1 MAQLFSKNYT
11 IIKINIEYYVLFAV
25 TFILF
30 VMGIIMISSTSMV
43 FGQSFHNDPFWFIRR
58 QIIWAVFSFI
68 ALVVF
73 SKIDYHKYSKI
84 SNFIILITIGIL
96 AVVLTPGV
104 GLEIAG
110 ATRWINL
117 LFFTVQPSEFA
128 KIGIILYLSDIL
140 NKKYRNIYRIK
151 AILLPAFI
159 FLLLITFLIFLQP
172 DFSTV
177 IVIWT
182 IIFIILYIGGVRFTH
197 ILALGFTWLLFTVF
211 YFFMENYRMQR
222 LFSFLDRSSDQGSSN
237 FQITQSLIAL
247 GSGHI
252 TGVGL
257 GNSMQKY
264 SYLPEA
270 NTDFIFAI
278 IGEELGL
285 VGTSA
290 IVVLFLIFTFF
301 GIRVCLKA
309 NDYFGRLIAVGITSL
324 ITVQALVNIMVTTG
338 LVPVTGL
345 TLPFISLGGSSLLAN
360 MIGVGILLNIS
371 KYKIIGKKKI
381 QRQKDDSN

>member
-1 MAQLFSKNYT
+1 MAQLFSKKYT

-30 VMGIIMISSTSMV
+30 VIGIIMISSTSMV
-43 FGQSFHNDPFWFIRR
+43 FGQSFHNDPLWFIRR
-58 QIIWAVFSFI
+58 QIIWAAVSFI
-68 ALVVF
+68 FLVIF
-73 SKIDYHKYSKI
+73 SRIDYHKYSKI
-84 SNFIILITIGIL
+84 SNFIILITIGLL
-96 AVVLTPGV
+96 AVVLIPGV

-110 ATRWINL
+110 AKRWINL
-117 LFFTVQPSEFA
+117 QFISVQPSEFA
-128 KIGIILYLSDIL
+128 KIGIILYLSDVL

-182 IIFIILYIGGVRFTH
+182 IIFIILYIGGVRFPH

-222 LFSFLDRSSDQGSSN
+222 LFSFLNRSSGQGGSN

-252 TGVGL
+252 SGVGL

-278 IGEELGL
+278 IGEEMGL

-290 IVVLFLIFTFF
+290 IVILFLIFTIF

-309 NDYFGRLIAVGITSL
+309 NDYLGRLIAVGITSL

-371 KYKIIGKKKI
+371 KYKIIGKKQI
-381 QRQKDDSN
+381 QRKKDDQH

>member
-1 MAQLFSKNYT
+1 MAQLFSKKYT

-30 VMGIIMISSTSMV
+30 VIGIIMISSTSMV
-43 FGQSFHNDPFWFIRR
+43 FGQSFHNDPLWFIRR
-58 QIIWAVFSFI
+58 QIIWAAVSFI
-68 ALVVF
+68 FLVIF
-73 SKIDYHKYSKI
+73 SRIDYHKYSKI
-84 SNFIILITIGIL
+84 SNFIILITIGLL
-96 AVVLTPGV
+96 AVVLIPGV

-110 ATRWINL
+110 AKRWINL
-117 LFFTVQPSEFA
+117 QFISVQPSEFA
-128 KIGIILYLSDIL
+128 KIGIILYLSDVL

-182 IIFIILYIGGVRFTH
+182 IIFIILYIGGVRFPH

-222 LFSFLDRSSDQGSSN
+222 LFSFLDRSSDQGGSN

-252 TGVGL
+252 SGVGL

-278 IGEELGL
+278 IGEEMGL

-290 IVVLFLIFTFF
+290 IVILFFIFTIF

-309 NDYFGRLIAVGITSL
+309 NDYLGRLIAVGITSL

-371 KYKIIGKKKI
+371 KYKIIGKKQI
-381 QRQKDDSN
+381 QRKKDDQH